1 VVKELKRERR
11 TTKEWTVLN
20 HAVIERTVADM
31 ASTYA
36 FAFVLETDISSML
49 DNVTYFDDI

>member
-1 VVKELKRERR
+1 MVKELKRERR